1 MSIISKE
8 RINMTADE
16 LKTFCKEM
24 GLTYKELAE
33 KLGMSE
39 GGLKNAIINDKIT
52 SSIEHSFNMYKRIL
66 ELENELKEVEALR
79 TALKSLLKI

>member
-1 MSIISKE
+1 
-8 RINMTADE
+8 MTADE
-16 LKTFCKEM
+16 LKAFCKEM

-66 ELENELKEVEALR
+66 ELENELKDF
-79 TALKSLLKI
+79 TALKDILKNITK

>member
-1 MSIISKE
+1 
-8 RINMTADE
+8 MTADE
-16 LKTFCKEM
+16 LKTFCKET